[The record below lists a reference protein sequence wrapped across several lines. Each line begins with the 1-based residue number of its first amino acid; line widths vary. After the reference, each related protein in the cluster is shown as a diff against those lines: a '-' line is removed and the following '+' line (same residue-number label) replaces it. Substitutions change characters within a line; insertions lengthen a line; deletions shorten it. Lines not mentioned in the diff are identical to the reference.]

1 MGTMNHTRKWSA
13 ADIPDQTGR
22 TVIVTGANSGLGLA
36 TSEQLAGHG
45 AHVIL
50 TARDPARGER
60 AAAGLAARQPG
71 ASLEV
76 RRLDLADL
84 DSVRSFVDDL
94 RRDGVAVDVLVNNGG
109 VMATP
114 RRLSAQ
120 GHELQFA
127 TNHLGHFALTAMLL
141 PVLSGGKDPRVVT
154 VSSSMHRRGRI
165 RFDDLAGSRSYSPV
179 GSYAQ
184 SKFANVL
191 FGLELDRR
199 LRAAGSPVRSL
210 LAHPGYAA
218 TNLQTSGPTGAF
230 KAFGRIGNRLVAQS
244 AAMGALPQLYAATD
258 PDVEGGQFFGPDRLF
273 ESRGHPTV
281 VRPVRTARD
290 PDTARRLWEVS
301 EELTG
306 VRFDLPAPA

>member
-1 MGTMNHTRKWSA
+1 MGIMDNTRRWSA

-60 AAAGLAARQPG
+60 AAADLAARQPG

-76 RRLDLADL
+76 RQLDLADL

-114 RRLSAQ
+114 RRLSPQ
-120 GHELQFA
+120 GYELQFA
-127 TNHLGHFALTAMLL
+127 TNHLGHFALTGLL
-141 PVLSGGKDPRVVT
+141 LLVLGTGKDPRVVT

-179 GSYAQ
+179 GSYAR

-230 KAFGRIGNRLVAQS
+230 KMFGRIGNRLVAQS
-244 AAMGALPQLYAATD
+244 AEMGALPQLYAATH
-258 PDVEGGQFFGPDRLF
+258 PGVEGGQFFGPDRLF
-273 ESRGHPTV
+273 ENRGHPTA